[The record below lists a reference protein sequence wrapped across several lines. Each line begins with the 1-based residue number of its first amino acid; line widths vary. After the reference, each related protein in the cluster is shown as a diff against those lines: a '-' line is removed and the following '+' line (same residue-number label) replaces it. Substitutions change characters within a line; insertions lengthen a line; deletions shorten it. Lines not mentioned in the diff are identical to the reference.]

1 MKEIVI
7 LSGKGG
13 VGKSSLAAAIGTIL
27 AEESRVVLQTLMLMH
42 PTSI

>member
-13 VGKSSLAAAIGTIL
+13 VGKSSLTAALGHLL
-27 AEESRVVLQTLMLMH
+27 AGKGQH
-42 PTSI
+42 PPAWTS

>member
-13 VGKSSLAAAIGTIL
+13 VGKSSIVASL
-27 AEESRVVLQTLMLMH
+27 VLRPIISECFFGNM
-42 PTSI
+42 SFG